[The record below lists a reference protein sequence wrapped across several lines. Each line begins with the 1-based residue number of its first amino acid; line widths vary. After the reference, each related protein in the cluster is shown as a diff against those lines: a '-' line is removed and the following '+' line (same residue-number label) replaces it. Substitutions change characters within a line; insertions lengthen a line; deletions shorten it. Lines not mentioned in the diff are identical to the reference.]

1 MELILVTGAS
11 GKTGG
16 AVVSE
21 LLSRGRHVRALV
33 HRRDARSDALARA
46 GAEVVA
52 ADVFDTEQLL
62 VAMKGATRAYYV
74 PPWHPYMIQSAVAF
88 AVAARGSK
96 LEVVVGLSQWLANPA
111 HPALLTR
118 QHWLVDE
125 MFSML
130 LGIAHVVVN
139 PGYFADN
146 YLGFDLL
153 RFAAHLGIYPNPYG
167 MSRNA
172 PPSNEDIARVVV
184 AALLD
189 PSRHAGR
196 KYRPTGPA
204 LLSPQDIADSL
215 GRVLGRNVRRFDMP
229 LWMFAKAMRASTI
242 PIFDQTGT
250 RRYTLEH
257 RRGAFEAGAPTSD
270 VYDVTGRQPED
281 FETVA
286 RRYSE
291 RIDTRRTPKNL
302 LRAIGELTRI
312 GFTVPY
318 DLDRFE
324 RELHFPTPPHPRL
337 SADSVAQDFQV
348 QAEPS
353 AAWR

>member
-21 LLSRGRHVRALV
+21 LLSRGRHVRELV

-62 VAMKGATRAYYV
+62 AAMKG
-74 PPWHPYMIQSAVAF
+74 AVAF

-130 LGIAHVVVN
+130 PGIAHVVVN

-172 PPSNEDIARVVV
+172 PP
-184 AALLD
+184 
-189 PSRHAGR
+189 
-196 KYRPTGPA
+196 
-204 LLSPQDIADSL
+204 
-215 GRVLGRNVRRFDMP
+215 
-229 LWMFAKAMRASTI
+229 
-242 PIFDQTGT
+242 
-250 RRYTLEH
+250 
-257 RRGAFEAGAPTSD
+257 
-270 VYDVTGRQPED
+270 
-281 FETVA
+281 
-286 RRYSE
+286 
-291 RIDTRRTPKNL
+291 
-302 LRAIGELTRI
+302 
-312 GFTVPY
+312 
-318 DLDRFE
+318 
-324 RELHFPTPPHPRL
+324 HPRL

-348 QAEPS
+348 QAEAS